1 MSKETTMSHN
11 DKIHPKDRNNLVF
24 IIFCWLGIGMLLPW
38 NFFYNVD
45 GYWKCKFRN
54 IQNETITSDKQKFWA
69 SDLSIVSMAPNFSFL
84 LINAI
89 IGHKLSISPRIY
101 ISIISNII
109 LFIISLVFTKINT
122 DSWQSIFYYL
132 SLASALLF
140 NVNDSVFQGAFA
152 SLVGR
157 FPEKYMSSFAQGQA
171 IGGTIASLVSV
182 SMLAVG
188 GSDSNAALFS
198 FTFAAIFL
206 LSALILF
213 YYVSKQ
219 EFFMFY
225 SSTVTKKVQNEAV
238 PKVNFKDIIRK
249 TWIFN
254 LSVFLNF
261 FVTLGVF
268 PSYHSLA
275 ETTSSNQTWQ
285 KYFVPVACF
294 LVFNVCDLLGRMVA
308 HWVKWPKPSFSGSII
323 TLVLSLARFSFIPL
337 LLFCNISPEDRNITK
352 VYFKSDTAFLIINIL
367 FSLTNGYIANICMMS
382 APKMVHDPNQQ
393 GVAASYL
400 VFSLVGGLLGGS
412 AISRLWVKLL

>member
-1 MSKETTMSHN
+1 M
-11 DKIHPKDRNNLVF
+11 
-24 IIFCWLGIGMLLPW
+24 
-38 NFFYNVD
+38 
-45 GYWKCKFRN
+45 
-54 IQNETITSDKQKFWA
+54 NERTF
-69 SDLSIVSMAPNFSFL
+69 
-84 LINAI
+84 
-89 IGHKLSISPRIY
+89 
-101 ISIISNII
+101 
-109 LFIISLVFTKINT
+109 
-122 DSWQSIFYYL
+122 
-132 SLASALLF
+132 
-140 NVNDSVFQGAFA
+140 
-152 SLVGR
+152 
-157 FPEKYMSSFAQGQA
+157 EGQA

-337 LLFCNISPEDRNITK
+337 LLFCNIR
-352 VYFKSDTAFLIINIL
+352 
-367 FSLTNGYIANICMMS
+367 
-382 APKMVHDPNQQ
+382 
-393 GVAASYL
+393 
-400 VFSLVGGLLGGS
+400 
-412 AISRLWVKLL
+412 